1 MVDPTEETVVVV
13 GGKYLDQLDKVMET
27 VDQIRYETKKVP
39 SAVFLFPDEKFDIDL
54 HKLNITRRD
63 VFSPTLVTLNV
74 VSAFY
79 LKIISRRFMHH
90 AKYSAPQEE
99 LCLR

>member
-13 GGKYLDQLDKVMET
+13 GGKYLDQLDKVMEN
-27 VDQIRYETKKVP
+27 VDHIRYETKKVP

-54 HKLNITRRD
+54 HKLKRR
-63 VFSPTLVTLNV
+63 VLPHPGNSQRSV
-74 VSAFY
+74 VLPAFY

-90 AKYSAPQEE
+90 AKYSAPKEE

>member
-39 SAVFLFPDEKFDIDL
+39 SAVFLFPDVKFDIDL

-74 VSAFY
+74 
-79 LKIISRRFMHH
+79 
-90 AKYSAPQEE
+90 
-99 LCLR
+99 